1 MDDISGEYP
10 CGDDCEM
17 SGHNSMETSTTVLS
31 GDPLQPLQSTSAT
44 LISDKS
50 SKYSLKTLT
59 SDQGYEVHVQLQT
72 RRDGLEERSST
83 FLHKVSLSPRYLVHS
98 PSATARS
105 FALSSATDTNT
116 KVMDDVDIDDADGE
130 FVSIGGQTFS
140 SLPMNIAL
148 IVSISIAVSILF
160 CMLAYILYKCHMT
173 NARRDE
179 AKVYTENSNSTPPT
193 QNGKVQAA
201 NNVQPKAKKKD
212 IKEWYV

>member
-1 MDDISGEYP
+1 
-10 CGDDCEM
+10 M

-31 GDPLQPLQSTSAT
+31 SGHLQPLQSTSAA

-50 SKYSLKTLT
+50 HEFSLKTLT
-59 SDQGYEVHVQLQT
+59 SKQGYEVHVQLQT

-98 PSATARS
+98 PSTTVRS
-105 FALSSATDTNT
+105 FTLSPAADAGT
-116 KVMDDVDIDDADGE
+116 KVVDAAGVDDADGE
-130 FVSIGGQTFS
+130 FVSIGGQTFD

-179 AKVYTENSNSTPPT
+179 AKVYTENSNSAPPT
-193 QNGKVQAA
+193 QNGKVQPA
-201 NNVQPKAKKKD
+201 NDVQPKARKKD